1 MMVRV
6 KVMVRMM
13 VRVRVRVRVRVI
25 FRVRATL
32 EPVRPSGRRSQSM
45 RWFSVPLVVSLYPL
59 PMRNLASA
67 CAFART
73 CLAYALNSGVAT
85 SLSCVARPAIW

>member
-1 MMVRV
+1 M
-6 KVMVRMM
+6 
-13 VRVRVRVRVRVI
+13 
-25 FRVRATL
+25 

-85 SLSCVARPAIW
+85 SLSCVARPAIWWLCGPPWSEGKTAKLIASSYSYLGAPGEG